1 MGDLTVTTKA
11 KEISPS
17 NIQCPILN
25 TTNYTVWSMRMKVA
39 LKVHK
44 VLDSIEP
51 GTTNRDKS
59 DMAKAFYSN
68 CYLIL

>member
-1 MGDLTVTTKA
+1 MTTEA

-39 LKVHK
+39 LKVHN

-51 GTTNRDKS
+51 GTTNRDE
-59 DMAKAFYSN
+59 
-68 CYLIL
+68 